1 MENITIQVD
10 PEIAKAYREAE
21 PEKQQKIQIFLNVML
36 QKAVSQKPL
45 LDIMEEASQQAI
57 AKGMTPEIIESML
70 PFHLSP
76 TSNNVI
82 T

>member
-1 MENITIQVD
+1 MEKITIQVD

-21 PEKQQKIQIFLNVML
+21 PEKQQKIQIFLNIML

-57 AKGMTPEIIESML
+57 AKGMTTEILESIL
-70 PFHLSP
+70 KDE
-76 TSNNVI
+76 N
-82 T
+82 

>member
-21 PEKQQKIQIFLNVML
+21 PEKQQKIQIFLNIML
-36 QKAVSQKPL
+36 QKVVSQKPL

-57 AKGMTPEIIESML
+57 ANGMTPEILESIL
-70 PFHLSP
+70 
-76 TSNNVI
+76 NDEN
-82 T
+82 

>member
-21 PEKQQKIQIFLNVML
+21 PEKQQKIQIFLNIML

-57 AKGMTPEIIESML
+57 ANGITPEILESIL
-70 PFHLSP
+70 
-76 TSNNVI
+76 NDVN
-82 T
+82 

>member
-21 PEKQQKIQIFLNVML
+21 PEKQQKIQIFLNIML
-36 QKAVSQKPL
+36 QKAVGQKPL

-57 AKGMTPEIIESML
+57 AKGMTPEILESIL
-70 PFHLSP
+70 
-76 TSNNVI
+76 NDEN
-82 T
+82 

>member
-21 PEKQQKIQIFLNVML
+21 PEKQQKIQIFLNIML

-57 AKGMTPEIIESML
+57 AKGMTTEIYFFNKHGWKI
-70 PFHLSP
+70 F
-76 TSNNVI
+76 
-82 T
+82 

>member
-21 PEKQQKIQIFLNVML
+21 PKKQQKIQIFLNIML

-57 AKGMTPEIIESML
+57 ANGMTPEILES
-70 PFHLSP
+70 
-76 TSNNVI
+76 I
-82 T
+82 

>member
-1 MENITIQVD
+1 MENIIIQVD

-21 PEKQQKIQIFLNVML
+21 PEKQQKIQIFLNIML

-57 AKGMTPEIIESML
+57 SNGMTPEILESIL
-70 PFHLSP
+70 
-76 TSNNVI
+76 NDEN
-82 T
+82 

>member
-21 PEKQQKIQIFLNVML
+21 PEKQQKIQIFLNIML

-45 LDIMEEASQQAI
+45 LDIMEEASQQAL
-57 AKGMTPEIIESML
+57 ANGMTPDTLLIS
-70 PFHLSP
+70 
-76 TSNNVI
+76 
-82 T
+82 

>member
-10 PEIAKAYREAE
+10 PESAKAYREAE
-21 PEKQQKIQIFLNVML
+21 PEKQQKIQIFLNIML

-57 AKGMTPEIIESML
+57 ANGITPEILESIL
-70 PFHLSP
+70 
-76 TSNNVI
+76 NDVN
-82 T
+82 

>member
-21 PEKQQKIQIFLNVML
+21 PEKQQKIQIFLNIML

-45 LDIMEEASQQAI
+45 FRYHGRS
-57 AKGMTPEIIESML
+57 ES
-70 PFHLSP
+70 
-76 TSNNVI
+76 TSHC
-82 T
+82 

>member
-21 PEKQQKIQIFLNVML
+21 PEKQQKIQIFLNIML

-45 LDIMEEASQQAI
+45 LDIMEEASQQAV
-57 AKGMTPEIIESML
+57 ANGMTPEILESIL
-70 PFHLSP
+70 KDK
-76 TSNNVI
+76 N
-82 T
+82 

>member
-21 PEKQQKIQIFLNVML
+21 PEKQQKIQIFINIML

-57 AKGMTPEIIESML
+57 AKGMTPEILESIL
-70 PFHLSP
+70 KDE
-76 TSNNVI
+76 N
-82 T
+82 

>member
-1 MENITIQVD
+1 MENITNQVD

-21 PEKQQKIQIFLNVML
+21 PEKQQKIQIFLNIML

-57 AKGMTPEIIESML
+57 AKGMTPEILESIL
-70 PFHLSP
+70 KDE
-76 TSNNVI
+76 N
-82 T
+82 

>member
-21 PEKQQKIQIFLNVML
+21 PEKQQKIQIFLNIML

-57 AKGMTPEIIESML
+57 ANGMTPEILESIL
-70 PFHLSP
+70 KDE
-76 TSNNVI
+76 N
-82 T
+82 

>member
-10 PEIAKAYREAE
+10 PDIAKAYREAE
-21 PEKQQKIQIFLNVML
+21 PKKQQKIQIFLNIML

-57 AKGMTPEIIESML
+57 ANGMTPEILESIL
-70 PFHLSP
+70 
-76 TSNNVI
+76 NDEN
-82 T
+82 